1 MNCYFHLKRNTLKY
15 PTHFC
20 LDCYWIAFNSVQK
33 TPFLR
38 WTVMMVEAGP
48 WGCLFW
54 REMTVASK
62 LNIPL
67 SFPFSGV
74 YWRCLWPRWL
84 GQLDSLDTE
93 GVHPDCW
100 VRAFCLATASP
111 SPPPPPSP
119 LPYPPWVYKKDDLW
133 KRFKEPSLLTG
144 FLCKPNY
151 MHKGWEGGERK
162 RYMGGWNA
170 KFARAWDCRG
180 QINIALKSWVRH

>member
-1 MNCYFHLKRNTLKY
+1 M
-15 PTHFC
+15 HFC
-20 LDCYWIAFNSVQK
+20 LHCYWIAFNSVQK

-111 SPPPPPSP
+111 PPPPPPSP
-119 LPYPPWVYKKDDLW
+119 LPYPL
-133 KRFKEPSLLTG
+133 E
-144 FLCKPNY
+144 
-151 MHKGWEGGERK
+151 
-162 RYMGGWNA
+162 
-170 KFARAWDCRG
+170 FARRMICENPLRNHPFWLAFSVN
-180 QINIALKSWVRH
+180 QITCTRVGREGRERDTWEDGMQNLPEHEIVVVKLTLL